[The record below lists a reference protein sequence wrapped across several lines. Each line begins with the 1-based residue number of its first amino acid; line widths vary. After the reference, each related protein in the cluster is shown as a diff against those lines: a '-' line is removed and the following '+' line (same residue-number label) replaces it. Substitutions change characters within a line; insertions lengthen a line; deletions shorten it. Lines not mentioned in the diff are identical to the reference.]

1 MEDKNNSFM
10 DSRTIIAVVLIGVVW
25 VGWQK
30 YIEQKYPQ
38 PEVLPT
44 AVSDVETKAASGAE
58 KVISTSEAKAV
69 TAPTQEVLTNVDQE
83 LYSFDISSEG
93 MSLKNITL
101 KTYLD
106 RENGQI
112 QIGHAGAFGIEVGGK
127 PVSFRIEKTGDSI
140 VGFGEFGQYKIKRT
154 LKFIGGA
161 YGAESDLEITGVDD
175 LFPGVGISLNDQIR
189 KVETSFLFPSFD
201 NQEVMVGH
209 SEDVTDRIVASSE
222 KETKEQ
228 SFASTTVA
236 AIGTHY
242 FALGLVDKSEI
253 IPTSWL
259 KLVPADST
267 IKLFTEYKRPSGL
280 NNMSIK
286 NRIYFGPKDMAA
298 LKSVDDK
305 LVSVVNYGYFA
316 TIARILHAILKWFYD
331 VVGNWGFAIIL
342 LTLLVRMVVL
352 PFHIMSFKSMKA
364 MQDVQP
370 MIQSLRERYKDD
382 AAALNREMMDLFK
395 RKKVNPLG
403 GCLPMLLQIPVFFA
417 LYQVFG
423 QSIDLYRAPFAF
435 WISDLSVKDPFY
447 VLPVL
452 MGIVMFLQQKMT
464 PTTMDPTQAKIMLA
478 MPVVFSLM
486 MVNLP
491 SALTLYLFVS
501 TFFGIVQQY
510 FVLHE
515 KRKSK
520 S

>member
-1 MEDKNNSFM
+1 M
-10 DSRTIIAVVLIGVVW
+10 DSRTIIAVVLVGIVW

-38 PEVLPT
+38 PEALPT
-44 AVSDVETKAASGAE
+44 VASEAVTNANSVIE
-58 KVISTSEAKAV
+58 KV
-69 TAPTQEVLTNVDQE
+69 APTKEVKSVAAPAPETLTKVDQE

-93 MSLKNITL
+93 MALKNITL

-106 RENGQI
+106 RDSGQI
-112 QIGHAGAFGIEVGGK
+112 QIGQAGAFGVEVGGK
-127 PVSFRIEKTGDSI
+127 PVYFRIEKSGDSV
-140 VGFGEFGQYKIKRT
+140 VGYGEIGQYKIKRT
-154 LKFIGGA
+154 LKLVGGT
-161 YGAESDLEITGVDD
+161 YGAESEMEVSGADD

-201 NQEVMVGH
+201 NQEIMVGH
-209 SEDVTDRIVASSE
+209 GEEVIDRIVASSE

-253 IPTSWL
+253 IPSSWL
-259 KLVPADST
+259 KLAPSDSS
-267 IKLFTEYKRPSGL
+267 IKLLTEYKRPSGL
-280 NNMSIK
+280 NSLSIK

-298 LKSVDDK
+298 LKLVDEK

-316 TIARILHAILKWFYD
+316 TIARILHAILKWFHGL
-331 VVGNWGFAIIL
+331 VGNWGLAIIL

-352 PFHIMSFKSMKA
+352 PFHIMSFRSMKA

-435 WISDLSVKDPFY
+435 WIADLSVKDPFY